1 MPFIVCPRCQH
12 ATDFAEPVGDF
23 STQHLLCERCAEEFA
38 DEIKEELK
46 GKRGEGSEESKG

>member
-23 STQHLLCERCAEEFA
+23 STTHLLCEQCAEEFA
-38 DEIKEELK
+38 VEIREATKSESGEA
-46 GKRGEGSEESKG
+46 GKS